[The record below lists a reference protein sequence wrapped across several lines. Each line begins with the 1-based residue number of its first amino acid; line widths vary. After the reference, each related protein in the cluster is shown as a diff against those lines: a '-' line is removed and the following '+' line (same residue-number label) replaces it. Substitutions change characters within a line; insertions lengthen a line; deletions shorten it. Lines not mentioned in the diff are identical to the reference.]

1 MYLSILGVNLGFTV
15 FYKFNLLLSLELNTF
30 GKVSAEVSAE
40 VSAGVSAGFL
50 REVSA
55 GGFCSALPHTS
66 RTTLLL
72 QKQLGRNLGR
82 NLCRNVSAEF
92 LRYVFGRNV
101 FLTITVSR
109 RT

>member
-1 MYLSILGVNLGFTV
+1 MSPDTV
-15 FYKFNLLLSLELNTF
+15 TIFVKIKYFVSFLR
-30 GKVSAEVSAE
+30 GVSAEVSAE

-72 QKQLGRNLGR
+72 QKQLGRNLCR

-101 FLTITVSR
+101 FLTITVV
-109 RT
+109 